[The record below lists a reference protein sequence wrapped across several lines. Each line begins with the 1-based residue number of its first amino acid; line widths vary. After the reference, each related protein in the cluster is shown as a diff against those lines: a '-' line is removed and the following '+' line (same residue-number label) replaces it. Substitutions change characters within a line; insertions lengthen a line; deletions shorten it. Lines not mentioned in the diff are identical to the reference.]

1 MADVTLT
8 IGGRPRTV
16 ACRDGEEAHLQH
28 LGAMVDRYWST
39 AQRASGGLNNE
50 RTFLLL
56 ALLLADSLDDAQRNP
71 PMGGLSEAGLLRL
84 AERLEDL
91 ASTLERSGPEQSGLE
106 QSGPSA

>member
-8 IGGRPRTV
+8 IGGRPHTI
-16 ACRDGEEAHLQH
+16 ACRDGEEPHLRH
-28 LGAMVDRYWST
+28 LGSIVDGYWAT

-50 RTFLLL
+50 RTLLLL

-91 ASTLERSGPEQSGLE
+91 ASTLEQT
-106 QSGPSA
+106 GPSA